1 MKFITAKS
9 ISALPHAILLL
20 ITPGLSGAD
29 ISNIVN
35 EAGIRAVR
43 SKRNVILE
51 EDINESIDYV
61 ALGDKKTILL
71 RENEK
76 EIIAFHEAGHA
87 FMSYYLPL
95 VENPVKVSIIPREK
109 GMLGFSQS
117 EISEDNLLSKKK
129 LEQYIIIL
137 MAGRAS
143 EEIFCQDITNGAS
156 NDIERATELARQ
168 YVNTYGFS
176 IDNKFMNSEEKD
188 IYKNNLS
195 NYLKDMSD
203 SKVIEILNILY
214 KNTLDLILN
223 NKEKIELIANE
234 LLEKETIFYSDIRK
248 IVD

>member
-1 MKFITAKS
+1 
-9 ISALPHAILLL
+9 
-20 ITPGLSGAD
+20 
-29 ISNIVN
+29 
-35 EAGIRAVR
+35 
-43 SKRNVILE
+43 
-51 EDINESIDYV
+51 
-61 ALGDKKTILL
+61 
-71 RENEK
+71 
-76 EIIAFHEAGHA
+76 
-87 FMSYYLPL
+87 
-95 VENPVKVSIIPREK
+95 
-109 GMLGFSQS
+109 
-117 EISEDNLLSKKK
+117 
-129 LEQYIIIL
+129 

-156 NDIERATELARQ
+156 NDIEKATELARQ